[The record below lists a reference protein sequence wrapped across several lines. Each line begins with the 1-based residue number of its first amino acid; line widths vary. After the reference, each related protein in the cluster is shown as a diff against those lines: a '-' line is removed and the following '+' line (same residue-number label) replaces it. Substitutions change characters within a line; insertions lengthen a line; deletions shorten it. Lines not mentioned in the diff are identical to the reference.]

1 MNTDVPT
8 DRGGIAKGAGLYKDK
23 EVEKRVGGKIFN
35 LSVPNFK
42 ALSMSLSSVA
52 DFLWGEGECIAQVR
66 WEGAH
71 YYHSLSFYK

>member
-8 DRGGIAKGAGLYKDK
+8 DRGGIVKGAGLYKDK

-52 DFLWGEGECIAQVR
+52 DFLWGEGEYKCVR
-66 WEGAH
+66 LTSPNDSGT
-71 YYHSLSFYK
+71 SMG